1 MDVFITP
8 CFYGVMFMFLSY
20 ICKVSSEFKIFD
32 MKKHSLLLFFVF
44 LFSCFCSF
52 AHTFDDFLRNAVG
65 RPKGNVKLITS
76 TTEDKDVI
84 NKYYSSDGRLDSV
97 VSNNAHYAI
106 SYGETK
112 VLKYKL
118 LRPGVWWE
126 ISLNKDSCVCVQYNP
141 DGSFESGEIEYLN
154 DKGWTIKK
162 RGLKGR
168 YVAEYRNTYDPLTRT
183 LRRETD
189 KEISDEIEEFK
200 YNVNGDIIEVKVR
213 YGKPDNLKLKSYY
226 KYNDDGELVEFENF
240 EKIVKYTYSKFD
252 AKGNWT
258 ECVRIENGKRLSDQT
273 IKEKRS
279 FNEPIRGDHGVY
291 TEKTIITRK
300 IVYY

>member
-1 MDVFITP
+1 M
-8 CFYGVMFMFLSY
+8 
-20 ICKVSSEFKIFD
+20 
-32 MKKHSLLLFFVF
+32 
-44 LFSCFCSF
+44 
-52 AHTFDDFLRNAVG
+52 
-65 RPKGNVKLITS
+65 
-76 TTEDKDVI
+76 
-84 NKYYSSDGRLDSV
+84 
-97 VSNNAHYAI
+97 
-106 SYGETK
+106 
-112 VLKYKL
+112 LKYKL

-126 ISLNKDSCVCVQYNP
+126 IYLNKESCVCVQYNP

-162 RGLKGR
+162 RWFKGR